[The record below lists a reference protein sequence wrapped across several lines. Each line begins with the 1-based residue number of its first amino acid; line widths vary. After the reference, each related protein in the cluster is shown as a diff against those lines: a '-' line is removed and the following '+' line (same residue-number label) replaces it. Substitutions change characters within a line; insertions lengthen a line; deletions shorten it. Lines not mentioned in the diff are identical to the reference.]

1 MPLLFKMQET
11 LVTVSLVLILKV
23 RILGI
28 PNFRETRKD
37 TWYYKTFDE
46 RREIRK
52 IKIHMWTVW
61 LLTCSQALNM
71 KKKIYKDQEPQRKEM
86 LSLYCTVLGFIS
98 KKKEYNPKEII
109 PNSRYLKNL
118 ILQKVVKKRK

>member
-1 MPLLFKMQET
+1 MPLLVKMQET

-71 KKKIYKDQEPQRKEM
+71 KKKISKDQEPQRKEM

>member
-1 MPLLFKMQET
+1 MNC
-11 LVTVSLVLILKV
+11 LI
-23 RILGI
+23 
-28 PNFRETRKD
+28 T
-37 TWYYKTFDE
+37 
-46 RREIRK
+46 
-52 IKIHMWTVW
+52 HMFAG
-61 LLTCSQALNM
+61 LEHE
-71 KKKIYKDQEPQRKEM
+71 KKKYKDQEPQRKEM

>member
-1 MPLLFKMQET
+1 MPLLVKMQET

-28 PNFRETRKD
+28 PNFRETQKD

-98 KKKEYNPKEII
+98 KKKEYNPEEII

>member
-1 MPLLFKMQET
+1 MPLLVKMQET

>member
-1 MPLLFKMQET
+1 MPLLVKMQET

-28 PNFRETRKD
+28 PNFRETQKD